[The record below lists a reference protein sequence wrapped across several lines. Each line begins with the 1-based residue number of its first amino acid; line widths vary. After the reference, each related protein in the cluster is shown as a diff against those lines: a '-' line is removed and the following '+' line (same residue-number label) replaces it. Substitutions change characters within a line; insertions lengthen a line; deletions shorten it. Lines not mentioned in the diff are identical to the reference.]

1 MGILAEDITLPV
13 EPKVSMYARKVPQE
27 LQAHFGVLGEV
38 SLWIEERLNEPMVLP
53 AIDIAQHDGK
63 ATEVSLSPE
72 PGKQMSASGV
82 LVAFPERNVVIDVV
96 RVSVSTVEDKRL
108 QAQLKLYLSQRHVGE
123 LGLNP
128 KSRQGIT
135 VRQAARELIISEEA
149 DTLQLHLE
157 RMQVR
162 RIKAI
167 RGRGKLLPHLSIS
180 QLKIEN

>member
-1 MGILAEDITLPV
+1 
-13 EPKVSMYARKVPQE
+13 
-27 LQAHFGVLGEV
+27 
-38 SLWIEERLNEPMVLP
+38 
-53 AIDIAQHDGK
+53 
-63 ATEVSLSPE
+63 
-72 PGKQMSASGV
+72 MSASGV
-82 LVAFPERNVVIDVV
+82 LVAFPECDVVIDVV
-96 RVSVSTVEDKRL
+96 RVSVSAVEDKRL